1 MGNSESPLEP
11 TRDYVRPRIFTPP
24 SPAELS
30 GQLPNL
36 EVTELLG
43 HGGMGVVY
51 KGRQTSLDR
60 QVAIKLIRPDRDG
73 DSKSQEQFKHEARLL
88 AKLVHP
94 YIVTV
99 YDFGAAG
106 DLSYLVME
114 YVDGISLRQK
124 ISRGGL
130 SQEDIR
136 DFAPQIAEAL
146 QYAHEQN
153 VVHFDV
159 KPDNILLD
167 SRNRVRLVDF
177 GLSRLLAPGVAGNA
191 ADYRVAG
198 TRRYMAPEQFTM
210 PDRIDHRADI
220 YSTGVVLFEMLTGK
234 VPPQGID
241 PPALDAVNNRGFKPV
256 LRHALEPDR
265 ERRYQQMKEMN
276 ADVLRVTRTVESTIR
291 LEKHVAA
298 PIEQVFAA
306 WVDAG
311 NMADWYAPTDDYT
324 TPVADVEARV
334 GGMYRVGMQHKDNDF
349 MNLVTG
355 QYSRFEPPYTLQ
367 FTWAWETPVPSLQ
380 ETQVTLELRSE
391 TDGTHLTLIH
401 ERFRDQESK
410 RRHTEGWTGCL
421 NRLARKMGK

>member
-1 MGNSESPLEP
+1 VNSESPLEP

-30 GQLPNL
+30 AQLPDL

-51 KGRQTSLDR
+51 KGRQPFLDR
-60 QVAIKLIRPDRDG
+60 QVAIKLVRPDREMDA
-73 DSKSQEQFKHEARLL
+73 DSQEQFRREAQLL

-99 YDFGAAG
+99 YGGGRAG
-106 DLSYLVME
+106 DLFYLVME
-114 YVDGISLRQK
+114 YVDGMSLRQK
-124 ISRGGL
+124 ISAHGL
-130 SQEDIR
+130 SQADIR
-136 DFAPQIAEAL
+136 DFTPQITEAL
-146 QYAHEQN
+146 QYAHDQR
-153 VVHFDV
+153 VVHCDV

-167 SRNRVRLVDF
+167 ARNRVRLVDF
-177 GLSRLLAPGVAGNA
+177 GLSRLLAPSVAKNSS
-191 ADYRVAG
+191 DYRIAG
-198 TRRYMAPEQFTM
+198 TRSYMAPEQFTM

-220 YSTGVVLFEMLTGK
+220 YSTGVVLYEMLTGK
-234 VPPQGID
+234 VPPGGID
-241 PPALDAVNNRGFKPV
+241 PPPLDFVSNRGFEPV

-265 ERRYQQMKEMN
+265 ERRYQQIKEMN
-276 ADVLRVTRTVESTIR
+276 EDVLRVTRTVESTIR

-334 GGMYRVGMQHKDNDF
+334 GGKYRVGMQHKDNDF

-380 ETQVTLELRSE
+380 ETQVTVEFRPE